1 MPVAAEPVAAAPEPS
16 APAGAQPPAAAPAPA
31 VLNPPAIPAS
41 PPWADRLAEA
51 TATAHAW
58 LMRPRVRLSVTGV
71 LLLLIGVLLMANS
84 VWTLPLVI
92 AGSLMVVIAW
102 IGHRLEGRFAVE
114 WGHTGTQ
121 LAFRATIRAPQQ
133 SREGPLRI
141 SPASREL
148 LGVRGVSDIIEG
160 EAHTIEI
167 DVAELKALIAA
178 AESAENPAA
187 PPPAAPAASPPPVP
201 APRAPAP
208 TAPAPTAPAPTAPA
222 PTAPAP
228 TAPAPTPGA
237 SAPAPPAPAAP
248 AATAAAAPQDIRIR
262 RTAGDRARAS
272 DVTH

>member
-1 MPVAAEPVAAAPEPS
+1 MPVAAEPTAPPPS
-16 APAGAQPPAAAPAPA
+16 APAQSAAAAAAQPSAPAVAQAPTGALPPAPAAAA
-31 VLNPPAIPAS
+31 LTPPAIPAS
-41 PPWADRLAEA
+41 PPWADRLAQA

-58 LMRPRVRLSVTGV
+58 LMRPRVRLSVTGM

-133 SREGPLRI
+133 SREHPLRI

-148 LGVRGVSDIIEG
+148 FGVPELSDIIEG
-160 EAHTIEI
+160 EAHTVEI

-178 AESAENPAA
+178 AESAENPA
-187 PPPAAPAASPPPVP
+187 S
-201 APRAPAP
+201 
-208 TAPAPTAPAPTAPA
+208 
-222 PTAPAP
+222 
-228 TAPAPTPGA
+228 PAPTPGQA
-237 SAPAPPAPAAP
+237 APAPAARRLAAQDPGP
-248 AATAAAAPQDIRIR
+248 APDAPAVTAAAAPDAPAVTAAAAPQDIRIR
-262 RTAGDRARAS
+262 RTAGDVARAS